1 MERNKT
7 IDIAKGVGILLVVL
21 GHLPTILGGG
31 DLYLS
36 HGIVFYD
43 IWLVFQ

>member
-21 GHLPTILGGG
+21 GHLPTIWGGNIH
-31 DLYLS
+31 LS

-43 IWLVFQ
+43 IWLVLQ